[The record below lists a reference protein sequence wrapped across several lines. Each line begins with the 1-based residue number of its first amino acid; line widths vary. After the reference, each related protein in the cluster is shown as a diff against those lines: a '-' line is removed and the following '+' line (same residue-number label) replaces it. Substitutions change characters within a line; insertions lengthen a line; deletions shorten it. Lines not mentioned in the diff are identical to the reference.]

1 VELGKYLG
9 KGIWGLADKGL
20 PVIYGVAFVVLV
32 IRVLPEEQFGNFV
45 LVQEIFLI
53 ISGLVQGFALQPLLK
68 FAAEDETGSRGII
81 NAGFLLNAG
90 STLFFAFIIVAMR
103 VSLGGLLNSPL
114 LPPLLLFVPAM
125 LIASVMRNFTLVL
138 LQTQFRIKEI
148 FWVDAVHFL
157 GAPVLVYA
165 VSKMHLFDTALDLII
180 INIVSLAVS
189 SLLGV
194 AFTWS
199 MLSFRLTA
207 GRGDI
212 RKLWDYGKYSLGS
225 NISFLFTTKSDS
237 FFLSAFAG
245 PVLVAV
251 YNSVKVFIRLYDMAT
266 QVVQMFIFPA
276 VSRLSARGEKGNL
289 KILIEKSILFSTV
302 GMTPVFLLFIAFAS
316 PLVRIVY
323 QGRYME
329 AIPMLQWF
337 AVLSFVVPATAVA
350 SNALLGLGQAKL
362 GFQVSLISF
371 IASVL
376 FYVLLIPLLGM
387 LGATLGYLLSAIVL
401 GWLSLHYMNRFIPV
415 TTREVLVR
423 VQDIMHFIKN
433 GLHRA

>member
-1 VELGKYLG
+1 
-9 KGIWGLADKGL
+9 
-20 PVIYGVAFVVLV
+20 
-32 IRVLPEEQFGNFV
+32 
-45 LVQEIFLI
+45 
-53 ISGLVQGFALQPLLK
+53 
-68 FAAEDETGSRGII
+68 
-81 NAGFLLNAG
+81 
-90 STLFFAFIIVAMR
+90 
-103 VSLGGLLNSPL
+103 
-114 LPPLLLFVPAM
+114 
-125 LIASVMRNFTLVL
+125 
-138 LQTQFRIKEI
+138 
-148 FWVDAVHFL
+148 
-157 GAPVLVYA
+157 
-165 VSKMHLFDTALDLII
+165 
-180 INIVSLAVS
+180 
-189 SLLGV
+189 
-194 AFTWS
+194 
-199 MLSFRLTA
+199 
-207 GRGDI
+207 
-212 RKLWDYGKYSLGS
+212 
-225 NISFLFTTKSDS
+225 
-237 FFLSAFAG
+237 
-245 PVLVAV
+245 
-251 YNSVKVFIRLYDMAT
+251 VKVFIRLYDMAT